1 MPLCQTQQKLS
12 LHLIQFPYFVFLVN
26 IGGENFR
33 CSSVSGLDVAYETGE
48 YRDGM
53 GGLYRFITRHAL
65 PTITLS
71 QAVFPGQCKLYEW
84 LKNYANQ
91 SDGKKDISVSL
102 TDESGKE
109 LYVTWNVA
117 NAFPTKFISSN
128 FDASSNEVTVKQISL
143 NADRITVECHK

>member
-1 MPLCQTQQKLS
+1 MSDSAETITSSYP
-12 LHLIQFPYFVFLVN
+12 IPVFRFLVK

-33 CSSVSGLDVAYETGE
+33 CSSVSGLDIDYETAE

-53 GGLYRFITRHAL
+53 GGLYRFITRHTL

-84 LKNYANQ
+84 LENYANQ
-91 SDGKKDISVSL
+91 TDGKKDISVSL

-109 LYVTWNVA
+109 LYITWNVA
-117 NAFPTKFISSN
+117 NAFPTHITSPN
-128 FDASSNEVTVKQISL
+128 LDASSNEVAVKQISL
-143 NADRITVECHK
+143 NADRITVKCH